1 MAVLLVEAVFA
12 SALAAWL
19 KPFAA
24 AYATFAA
31 NDGTRV
37 YPSIERIAQMTSRSR
52 RQTLRAT
59 AALRALYVLTELERS
74 KRHSST
80 RYVFHPEALP
90 RLTDGRQ
97 LRMRFPQDEVK
108 KRGVA

>member
-59 AALRALYVLTELERS
+59 AELRALHILIELERS
-74 KRHSST
+74 KRHGPT
-80 RYVFHPEALP
+80 RYLFVPDALP

-97 LRMRFPQDEVK
+97 LRIRFAQDELK
-108 KRGVA
+108 KQRAG